1 MEQIFIWGVALLVVV
16 ASVILYRRSSPS
28 RLLPPGLAVGN
39 ELPAFK
45 ARDEDGAEVDTE
57 NLKGSPTVMLFVR
70 GNWCPFCTAQVEDL
84 AGHYRE
90 ISEAG
95 AKLIF
100 VTPMPLETTK
110 RVGEFYRIEFD
121 YWLDENLKAIEQLGL
136 KIDGGVP
143 ESLRKEYG
151 DNTVWPV
158 ALVLDGDNVIRYA
171 EISKTIKDRPSP
183 DRLLREIN
191 ALN

>member
-1 MEQIFIWGVALLVVV
+1 MEQIIIWGVALVVV
-16 ASVILYRRSSPS
+16 VVSVLLYRRSDSS
-28 RLLPPGLAVGN
+28 RLLPPHLAVGN
-39 ELPAFK
+39 ELPAFEAK
-45 ARDEDGAEVDTE
+45 DEDGKTVHTDS
-57 NLKGSPTVMLFVR
+57 LKGSATVMLFVR

-100 VTPMPLETTK
+100 VTPMPLATTK
-110 RVGEFYRIEFD
+110 RVGEFYRVEFD
-121 YWLDENLKAIEQLGL
+121 YWLDENLEAIDHLGL

-143 ESLRKEYG
+143 ESLRQEYG

-158 ALVLDGDNVIRYA
+158 ALVLDKDNMIRYA
-171 EISKTIKDRPSP
+171 DISKTMKDRPSP